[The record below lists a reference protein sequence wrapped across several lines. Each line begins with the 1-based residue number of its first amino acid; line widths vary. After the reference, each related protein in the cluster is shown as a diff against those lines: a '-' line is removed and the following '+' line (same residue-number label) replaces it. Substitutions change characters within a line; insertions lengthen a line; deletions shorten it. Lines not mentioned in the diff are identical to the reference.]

1 MVCSSEPFYRWSSL
15 RMEAFSIAEEC
26 HCNPFPRGESKAFF
40 VPRGDWATTTVSS
53 WTAVVWGGYC
63 SHSWVSNQLQK
74 RLFTEFGELRKR
86 NCSRADIAQLS
97 GDGNHVTKW
106 FPFILYNSRL
116 FNLLFQLFF
125 SWYHPSR
132 KKSNTEVKAHI
143 KKELVFKLNYF
154 SLYFLSLV
162 LERMAH
168 F

>member
-26 HCNPFPRGESKAFF
+26 HCNPFPRGESKAFLSQEATEQQPQSPAEQQWCEEAT
-40 VPRGDWATTTVSS
+40 VPTVGFLTNCRSD
-53 WTAVVWGGYC
+53 Y
-63 SHSWVSNQLQK
+63 
-74 RLFTEFGELRKR
+74 LRKR

-125 SWYHPSR
+125 SWYHPSC